1 MPNSSKGSKYLN
13 KTVDAIL
20 QLTQESMRRELSV
33 KNIRRLYGIDGTNR
47 SSIRFY
53 SNALAF
59 LEREEVLR
67 TINHSSP
74 KKYALIDEKKLNNLV
89 DG

>member
-1 MPNSSKGSKYLN
+1 MRNSSKGPKYLS

-20 QLTQESMRRELSV
+20 QLTQESMRREVSV

-47 SSIRFY
+47 SAIRFY

-59 LEREEVLR
+59 LEREGVLR

-89 DG
+89 EG